1 MDILQKIV
9 ESTKARVEREKAKIA
24 FNAMRKKAENLYKIQ
39 VESNGDSSAKSST
52 QQTSD
57 LSAKSS
63 SDSPTKS
70 LFVKPPFAFEKALD
84 SAKNS
89 VDLAQDLTQNH
100 TDSAQ
105 DSSDLVPQM
114 RFICEVKKASPSK
127 GIIAQ
132 DFPYLQI
139 ALDYER
145 AGADCISCLTEPEFF
160 CGADAYLSE
169 IAKRVKTPI
178 FRKDFIIDSYMI
190 YQAKVLGA
198 DCVLLI
204 SEILEVGE
212 MKEFCD
218 IAHSLGLSVLVESHS
233 ECALQN
239 ALQTNARL
247 IGVNNRDLRD
257 FKVDLQTSVRLKKL
271 VPSDK
276 IFVSES
282 GITTHSDIAL
292 LQSNGINA
300 VLIGE
305 TLMREKDKTKA
316 LNALKGVGESIKKC

>member
-9 ESTKARVEREKAKIA
+9 ESTKTRVKRDKVQIS
-24 FNAMRKKAENLYKIQ
+24 FNAMREKAESLYKVQ
-39 VESNGDSSAKSST
+39 VAESSVDSRIKS
-52 QQTSD
+52 
-57 LSAKSS
+57 
-63 SDSPTKS
+63 
-70 LFVKPPFAFEKALD
+70 PFAFEKVLD
-84 SAKNS
+84 SAK
-89 VDLAQDLTQNH
+89 
-100 TDSAQ
+100 
-105 DSSDLVPQM
+105 DSSDLAPQM

-127 GIIAQ
+127 GIIAH

-145 AGADCISCLTEPEFF
+145 AGADCVSFLTEPEFF
-160 CGADAYLSE
+160 CGADSYLRE
-169 IAKRVKTPI
+169 IAKHIKIPI
-178 FRKDFIIDSYMI
+178 LRKDFIIDSYMI

-204 SEILEVGE
+204 SEILECEE
-212 MKEFCD
+212 MREFCD

-233 ECALQN
+233 ESALQN

-257 FKVDLQTSVRLKKL
+257 FKVDLQTSVRLKNL
-271 VPSDK
+271 VPKDK

-282 GITTHSDIAL
+282 GIASHNDIAL
-292 LQSNGINA
+292 LQSHSINA
-300 VLIGE
+300 ALIGE

-316 LNALKGVGESIKKC
+316 LSALKGVKL

>member
-9 ESTKARVEREKAKIA
+9 KSTKARVKRDKAQIS
-24 FNAMRKKAENLYKIQ
+24 FNAMREKAELFYKAQ
-39 VESNGDSSAKSST
+39 VAESSLDSRIKS
-52 QQTSD
+52 
-57 LSAKSS
+57 
-63 SDSPTKS
+63 
-70 LFVKPPFAFEKALD
+70 PFAFEKALD
-84 SAKNS
+84 SAKY
-89 VDLAQDLTQNH
+89 
-100 TDSAQ
+100 
-105 DSSDLVPQM
+105 SSDLAPQM

-127 GIIAQ
+127 GIIAH

-160 CGADAYLSE
+160 CGADSYLRE
-169 IAKRVKTPI
+169 IAKRVKIPI
-178 FRKDFIIDSYMI
+178 LRKDFIIDSYMI

-204 SEILEVGE
+204 SEILECDE
-212 MKEFCD
+212 TREFCD

-233 ECALQN
+233 ESALQN

-271 VPSDK
+271 VPKDR

-292 LQSNGINA
+292 LQSSGINA
-300 VLIGE
+300 ALIGE

-316 LNALKGVGESIKKC
+316 LNALKGVNL

>member
-1 MDILQKIV
+1 MSILDKIV
-9 ESTKARVEREKAKIA
+9 ESTKARVERDKAKID

-39 VESNGDSSAKSST
+39 VESSGEFSAESSLDSSGDSQVT
-52 QQTSD
+52 
-57 LSAKSS
+57 
-63 SDSPTKS
+63 
-70 LFVKPPFAFEKALD
+70 FIKPPFAFEKALD
-84 SAKNS
+84 SGESKR
-89 VDLAQDLTQNH
+89 
-100 TDSAQ
+100 DSAHKSS

-127 GIIAQ
+127 GIIAH

-139 ALDYER
+139 ALDYEC

-160 CGADAYLSE
+160 KGADEYLSE
-169 IAKRVKTPI
+169 IAKCVKIPVL
-178 FRKDFIIDSYMI
+178 RKDFIIDSYMI

-204 SEILEVGE
+204 SEILEAEE
-212 MKEFCD
+212 MREFCD

-233 ECALQN
+233 ESALQN
-239 ALQTNARL
+239 ALKTNARL

-257 FKVDLQTSVRLKKL
+257 FKVDLQTSIILRKL
-271 VPSDK
+271 VPQDK

-282 GITTHSDIAL
+282 GIATHSDISL
-292 LQSNGINA
+292 LQSSGINA

-316 LNALKGVGESIKKC
+316 LNELKGCK

>member
-9 ESTKARVEREKAKIA
+9 KSTKARVERDKAQIS
-24 FNAMRKKAENLYKIQ
+24 FNAMREKAENLYKIQ
-39 VESNGDSSAKSST
+39 VESSGESSTKSSG
-52 QQTSD
+52 
-57 LSAKSS
+57 KSNV
-63 SDSPTKS
+63 DSPMKS
-70 LFVKPPFAFEKALD
+70 PFIKPPFAFEKALD
-84 SAKNS
+84 SRESK
-89 VDLAQDLTQNH
+89 L
-100 TDSAQ
+100 DSAQ
-105 DSSDLVPQM
+105 DLAQNSDSQPKSKLDSAHDSSDLAPQM

-127 GIIAQ
+127 GIIAH

-160 CGADAYLSE
+160 CGADSYLSE
-169 IAKRVKTPI
+169 IAKRVKIPI
-178 FRKDFIIDSYMI
+178 LRKDFIIDSYMI

-204 SEILEVGE
+204 SEILECDE
-212 MKEFCD
+212 MREFCD

-233 ECALQN
+233 ESALQN
-239 ALQTNARL
+239 ALNTNARL

-271 VPSDK
+271 VPKDR

-282 GITTHSDIAL
+282 GIATHSDIAL
-292 LQSNGINA
+292 LQSSGINA
-300 VLIGE
+300 ALIGE
-305 TLMREKDKTKA
+305 TLMREKDKTNA
-316 LNALKGVGESIKKC
+316 LNALKGVNL

>member
-9 ESTKARVEREKAKIA
+9 ESTKARVERDKARIS
-24 FNAMRKKAENLYKIQ
+24 FNAMREKAENLYKEQIA
-39 VESNGDSSAKSST
+39 ESSLDSRA
-52 QQTSD
+52 
-57 LSAKSS
+57 
-63 SDSPTKS
+63 
-70 LFVKPPFAFEKALD
+70 KPPFAFEKALD
-84 SAKNS
+84 SAQNPS
-89 VDLAQDLTQNH
+89 DLAP
-100 TDSAQ
+100 
-105 DSSDLVPQM
+105 PQM

-127 GIIAQ
+127 GIIAH
-132 DFPYLQI
+132 DFPCLQI
-139 ALDYER
+139 ALEYER

-160 CGADAYLSE
+160 CGADSYLCE
-169 IAKRVKTPI
+169 IAKHTKIPI
-178 FRKDFIIDSYMI
+178 LRKDFIIDSYMI

-204 SEILEVGE
+204 SEILECEE
-212 MKEFCD
+212 MREFCD

-233 ECALQN
+233 ESALQN
-239 ALQTNARL
+239 ALSTNARL

-271 VPSDK
+271 VPQDK

-282 GITTHSDIAL
+282 GITSHSDIAL
-292 LQSNGINA
+292 LQSSGINA

-316 LNALKGVGESIKKC
+316 LNALKGIK

>member
-1 MDILQKIV
+1 MDILQKIIK
-9 ESTKARVEREKAKIA
+9 STKARVERDKARISFGAMREKAEK
-24 FNAMRKKAENLYKIQ
+24 LYKIQ
-39 VESNGDSSAKSST
+39 VESSGESSAK
-52 QQTSD
+52 
-57 LSAKSS
+57 LSGESNV
-63 SDSPTKS
+63 DSPIK
-70 LFVKPPFAFEKALD
+70 FVKPPFAFEKALD
-84 SAKNS
+84 SRKSQLKSAQ
-89 VDLAQDLTQNH
+89 DLAQNSDLQSKSKI
-100 TDSAQ
+100 DSAH

-114 RFICEVKKASPSK
+114 HFICEVKKASPSK

-160 CGADAYLSE
+160 CGADSYLSE
-169 IAKRVKTPI
+169 IAKSVKIPI
-178 FRKDFIIDSYMI
+178 LRKDFIIDSYMI

-204 SEILEVGE
+204 SEILECDE
-212 MKEFCD
+212 MREFCD

-233 ECALQN
+233 ESALQN
-239 ALQTNARL
+239 ALNTNARL

-257 FKVDLQTSVRLKKL
+257 FKVDLQTSMRLKKL
-271 VPSDK
+271 VPQDR

-282 GITTHSDIAL
+282 GITSHSDIAL
-292 LQSNGINA
+292 LQSSGINA

-305 TLMREKDKTKA
+305 TLMREKDKTNA
-316 LNALKGVGESIKKC
+316 LNALKGVKL

>member
-9 ESTKARVEREKAKIA
+9 ESTKARVERDKAEIA
-24 FNAMRKKAENLYKIQ
+24 FNEMRKKAENLYKIQ
-39 VESNGDSSAKSST
+39 VAQCGGESSAESSLDSSGDS
-52 QQTSD
+52 
-57 LSAKSS
+57 
-63 SDSPTKS
+63 P
-70 LFVKPPFAFEKALD
+70 FIKPPFAFEKALD
-84 SAKNS
+84 SGESRRESNE
-89 VDLAQDLTQNH
+89 
-100 TDSAQ
+100 
-105 DSSDLVPQM
+105 SSDFNSSESSDSTTQM

-127 GIIAQ
+127 GIIAH

-139 ALDYER
+139 ALDYEC

-160 CGADAYLSE
+160 KGADEYLSK
-169 IAKRVKTPI
+169 IAKSVKVPI
-178 FRKDFIIDSYMI
+178 LRKDFIIDSYMI

-204 SEILEVGE
+204 SEILECE
-212 MKEFCD
+212 KMREFCD

-233 ECALQN
+233 ESALQN

-257 FKVDLQTSVRLKKL
+257 FKVDLQTSIRLRKL
-271 VPSDK
+271 VPQDK

-282 GITTHSDIAL
+282 GIATHSDIAL
-292 LQSNGINA
+292 LQSHNINA

-316 LNALKGVGESIKKC
+316 LNALKA

>member
-9 ESTKARVEREKAKIA
+9 KSTKARVKRDKAQIS
-24 FNAMRKKAENLYKIQ
+24 FNAMREKAENLYKIQ
-39 VESNGDSSAKSST
+39 VESSGESSV
-52 QQTSD
+52 
-57 LSAKSS
+57 KSS
-63 SDSPTKS
+63 SKSSGDSPIKS
-70 LFVKPPFAFEKALD
+70 PFAFEKALD
-84 SAKNS
+84 SRESKLKSAQ
-89 VDLAQDLTQNH
+89 DLAQNSDLQPKSKL
-100 TDSAQ
+100 DSTQ
-105 DSSDLVPQM
+105 DSSDLAPQM

-127 GIIAQ
+127 GIIAH

-160 CGADAYLSE
+160 CGADSYLRE
-169 IAKRVKTPI
+169 IAKRVKIPI
-178 FRKDFIIDSYMI
+178 LRKDFIIDSYMI

-204 SEILEVGE
+204 SEILECEE
-212 MKEFCD
+212 MREFCD

-233 ECALQN
+233 ESALQN
-239 ALQTNARL
+239 ALNTNARL

-257 FKVDLQTSVRLKKL
+257 FKVDLQTSVRLKNL
-271 VPSDK
+271 VPKDK

-282 GITTHSDIAL
+282 GIASHSDIAL
-292 LQSNGINA
+292 LQSSGINA
-300 VLIGE
+300 ALIGE

-316 LNALKGVGESIKKC
+316 LNALKGVNL

>member
-9 ESTKARVEREKAKIA
+9 KSTKARVERDKSRIS
-24 FNAMRKKAENLYKIQ
+24 FNAMREKAENLYKIQ
-39 VESNGDSSAKSST
+39 VESSGESSAKSS
-52 QQTSD
+52 S
-57 LSAKSS
+57 KSS
-63 SDSPTKS
+63 GDSPI
-70 LFVKPPFAFEKALD
+70 KPPFAFEKALD
-84 SAKNS
+84 LRESKLKS
-89 VDLAQDLTQNH
+89 VQDSVH
-100 TDSAQ
+100 
-105 DSSDLVPQM
+105 DSSDLAPQM

-127 GIIAQ
+127 GIIAH

-160 CGADAYLSE
+160 CGADSYLRE
-169 IAKRVKTPI
+169 IAKRVKIPI
-178 FRKDFIIDSYMI
+178 LRKDFIIDSYMI

-204 SEILEVGE
+204 SEILGAEE
-212 MKEFCD
+212 MREFCD

-233 ECALQN
+233 ESALQN
-239 ALQTNARL
+239 ALNTNARL

-257 FKVDLQTSVRLKKL
+257 FKVDLQTSIRLRKL
-271 VPSDK
+271 VPSDR

-282 GITTHSDIAL
+282 GIATHSDIAL
-292 LQSNGINA
+292 LQSSGINA

-316 LNALKGVGESIKKC
+316 LNALKGVNL

>member
-9 ESTKARVEREKAKIA
+9 KSTKARVKRDKARIS
-24 FNAMRKKAENLYKIQ
+24 FNAMREKAENLYKEQIA
-39 VESNGDSSAKSST
+39 ESSLDSRIK
-52 QQTSD
+52 
-57 LSAKSS
+57 L
-63 SDSPTKS
+63 
-70 LFVKPPFAFEKALD
+70 PFAFEKALD
-84 SAKNS
+84 STHDSN
-89 VDLAQDLTQNH
+89 DLA
-100 TDSAQ
+100 
-105 DSSDLVPQM
+105 PQM

-127 GIIAQ
+127 GIIAH

-160 CGADAYLSE
+160 CGADSYLRE
-169 IAKRVKTPI
+169 IAKRVKIPI
-178 FRKDFIIDSYMI
+178 LRKDFIIDSYMI

-204 SEILEVGE
+204 SEILEVEE
-212 MKEFCD
+212 MREFCD

-233 ECALQN
+233 ESALQN
-239 ALQTNARL
+239 ALNTNARL

-257 FKVDLQTSVRLKKL
+257 FKVDLQTSVRLKNL
-271 VPSDK
+271 VPQDR

-292 LQSNGINA
+292 LQSSGINA
-300 VLIGE
+300 TLIGE

-316 LNALKGVGESIKKC
+316 LNALKGVKL

>member
-9 ESTKARVEREKAKIA
+9 QSTKARVERDKAQIS
-24 FNAMRKKAENLYKIQ
+24 FNAMREKAESIYKVQ
-39 VESNGDSSAKSST
+39 VAESSLDSRIKS
-52 QQTSD
+52 
-57 LSAKSS
+57 
-63 SDSPTKS
+63 
-70 LFVKPPFAFEKALD
+70 PFAFEKALD
-84 SAKNS
+84 S
-89 VDLAQDLTQNH
+89 TH
-100 TDSAQ
+100 
-105 DSSDLVPQM
+105 DSSDSAPQM

-127 GIIAQ
+127 GIITQ
-132 DFPYLQI
+132 DFHYLQI

-160 CGADAYLSE
+160 CGADSYLSE
-169 IAKRVKTPI
+169 IAKRVKIPI
-178 FRKDFIIDSYMI
+178 LRKDFIIDSYMI

-204 SEILEVGE
+204 SEILECE
-212 MKEFCD
+212 KMREFCD

-233 ECALQN
+233 ESALQN
-239 ALQTNARL
+239 ALNTNTRL

-271 VPSDK
+271 VPKDR

-282 GITTHSDIAL
+282 GIATHSDIAL
-292 LQSNGINA
+292 LQSSGINA
-300 VLIGE
+300 ALIGE

-316 LNALKGVGESIKKC
+316 LNALKGVNL

>member
-9 ESTKARVEREKAKIA
+9 ESTKARVERDKAKIT
-24 FNAMRKKAENLYKIQ
+24 FNAMREKAENLYKIQ
-39 VESNGDSSAKSST
+39 VAQCGGESSAESSA
-52 QQTSD
+52 D
-57 LSAKSS
+57 SS
-63 SDSPTKS
+63 SDLPIQ
-70 LFVKPPFAFEKALD
+70 FIKPPFAFEKALD
-84 SAKNS
+84 SGESKR
-89 VDLAQDLTQNH
+89 
-100 TDSAQ
+100 DSTRESS

-127 GIIAQ
+127 GIIAH

-160 CGADAYLSE
+160 KGADSYLSE
-169 IAKRVKTPI
+169 IAKRVKIPI
-178 FRKDFIIDSYMI
+178 LRKDFIIDSYMI

-204 SEILEVGE
+204 SEILGLEE

-233 ECALQN
+233 ESALQN
-239 ALQTNARL
+239 ALKTNARL

-257 FKVDLQTSVRLKKL
+257 FKVDLQTSIRLKKL
-271 VPSDK
+271 VPQDR

-282 GITTHSDIAL
+282 GIATHSDIAL
-292 LQSNGINA
+292 LQSHSINA
-300 VLIGE
+300 TLIGE

-316 LNALKGVGESIKKC
+316 LNALKGANL

>member
-9 ESTKARVEREKAKIA
+9 ESTKARVEREKAQIA
-24 FNAMRKKAENLYKIQ
+24 FNEMREKAENLYRIQ
-39 VESNGDSSAKSST
+39 VESSGES
-52 QQTSD
+52 
-57 LSAKSS
+57 SAKSS
-63 SDSPTKS
+63 SDSPIQ
-70 LFVKPPFAFEKALD
+70 FIKPPFAFEKALD
-84 SAKNS
+84 SGKS
-89 VDLAQDLTQNH
+89 KRDSTHKSSDSRDLA
-100 TDSAQ
+100 
-105 DSSDLVPQM
+105 PQM

-145 AGADCISCLTEPEFF
+145 AGADCISCLTVPEFF
-160 CGADAYLSE
+160 KGADSYLSE
-169 IAKRVKTPI
+169 IAKCVKIPI
-178 FRKDFIIDSYMI
+178 LRKDFIIDSYMI

-204 SEILEVGE
+204 SEILECE
-212 MKEFCD
+212 KMREFCD
-218 IAHSLGLSVLVESHS
+218 IAHSVGLSVLVESHS
-233 ECALQN
+233 ESALQN

-257 FKVDLQTSVRLKKL
+257 FKVDLQTSIRLRKL
-271 VPSDK
+271 VPNDK

-282 GITTHSDIAL
+282 GIATHSDIAL
-292 LQSNGINA
+292 LQSHNINA

-316 LNALKGVGESIKKC
+316 LNALKGHK

>member
-9 ESTKARVEREKAKIA
+9 ESTKARVERDKAKIA
-24 FNAMRKKAENLYKIQ
+24 FNAIREKAENLYKIQ
-39 VESNGDSSAKSST
+39 TESSGDSNV
-52 QQTSD
+52 
-57 LSAKSS
+57 
-63 SDSPTKS
+63 DSPIK
-70 LFVKPPFAFEKALD
+70 LPFVKPPFAFEKALD
-84 SAKNS
+84 SAK
-89 VDLAQDLTQNH
+89 
-100 TDSAQ
+100 

-114 RFICEVKKASPSK
+114 RFVCEVKKASPSK
-127 GIIAQ
+127 GIITH

-160 CGADAYLSE
+160 CGADSHLRE
-169 IAKRVKTPI
+169 IAKHTKIPI
-178 FRKDFIIDSYMI
+178 LRKDFIIDSYMI

-204 SEILEVGE
+204 SEILGREE
-212 MKEFCD
+212 MREFCD

-233 ECALQN
+233 ESALQN
-239 ALQTNARL
+239 ALSTNARL

-271 VPSDK
+271 VPKDR

-282 GITTHSDIAL
+282 GIASHSDIAL
-292 LQSNGINA
+292 LQSSGINA

-305 TLMREKDKTKA
+305 TLMREKDKTNT
-316 LNALKGVGESIKKC
+316 LNALKGVNL

>member
-24 FNAMRKKAENLYKIQ
+24 FNEMREKAENLYKIQ
-39 VESNGDSSAKSST
+39 VAQCGGESST
-52 QQTSD
+52 
-57 LSAKSS
+57 KSS
-63 SDSPTKS
+63 SDSPIT
-70 LFVKPPFAFEKALD
+70 FIKPPFAFEKALD
-84 SAKNS
+84 SGESKRDS
-89 VDLAQDLTQNH
+89 TQK
-100 TDSAQ
+100 
-105 DSSDLVPQM
+105 SSDSIDSTPQM

-127 GIIAQ
+127 GIIAH

-139 ALDYER
+139 ALDYEC

-160 CGADAYLSE
+160 CGADSYLSE
-169 IAKRVKTPI
+169 IAKSVKIPI
-178 FRKDFIIDSYMI
+178 LRKDFIIDTYMI

-204 SEILEVGE
+204 SEILECEE

-233 ECALQN
+233 ESALQN
-239 ALQTNARL
+239 ALKTNARL

-257 FKVDLQTSVRLKKL
+257 FKVDLQTSIRLKKL
-271 VPSDK
+271 VPNDK

-282 GITTHSDIAL
+282 GIATHSDIAL
-292 LQSNGINA
+292 LQSHSINA

-305 TLMREKDKTKA
+305 TLMRKKDKTKA
-316 LNALKGVGESIKKC
+316 LNALKGVNL

>member
-1 MDILQKIV
+1 MNILQKIV
-9 ESTKARVEREKAKIA
+9 ESTKARVERDKAQIA
-24 FNAMRKKAENLYKIQ
+24 FNAMREKAENLYKEQIA
-39 VESNGDSSAKSST
+39 ESSLDSRA
-52 QQTSD
+52 
-57 LSAKSS
+57 
-63 SDSPTKS
+63 
-70 LFVKPPFAFEKALD
+70 KPPFAFEKALD
-84 SAKNS
+84 SAK
-89 VDLAQDLTQNH
+89 
-100 TDSAQ
+100 
-105 DSSDLVPQM
+105 DSSDLAPQM

-160 CGADAYLSE
+160 CGADSYLCE
-169 IAKRVKTPI
+169 IAKRVKIPI
-178 FRKDFIIDSYMI
+178 LRKDFIIDSYMI

-204 SEILEVGE
+204 SEILECDE
-212 MKEFCD
+212 MREFCD

-233 ECALQN
+233 ESALQN
-239 ALQTNARL
+239 ALSTNARL

-271 VPSDK
+271 VPQDR

-282 GITTHSDIAL
+282 GIATHSDIAL
-292 LQSNGINA
+292 LQSSGINA

-305 TLMREKDKTKA
+305 TLMRKKNKTNA
-316 LNALKGVGESIKKC
+316 LNALKGVNL

>member
-9 ESTKARVEREKAKIA
+9 ESTKARVERDKSQIS
-24 FNAMRKKAENLYKIQ
+24 FNVMREKAENLYKIQ
-39 VESNGDSSAKSST
+39 VESSGKSNV
-52 QQTSD
+52 
-57 LSAKSS
+57 
-63 SDSPTKS
+63 DSPIKS
-70 LFVKPPFAFEKALD
+70 PFAFEKALD
-84 SAKNS
+84 SAQNPS
-89 VDLAQDLTQNH
+89 DLAP
-100 TDSAQ
+100 
-105 DSSDLVPQM
+105 PQM

-127 GIIAQ
+127 GIIAH

-160 CGADAYLSE
+160 CGADSYLRE
-169 IAKRVKTPI
+169 IAKHIKIPI
-178 FRKDFIIDSYMI
+178 LRKDFIIDSYMI

-204 SEILEVGE
+204 SEILECDE
-212 MKEFCD
+212 MREFCD

-233 ECALQN
+233 ESTLQN
-239 ALQTNARL
+239 ALSTNARL

-271 VPSDK
+271 VPQDR

-282 GITTHSDIAL
+282 GIASHSDIAL
-292 LQSNGINA
+292 LQSSGINA

-305 TLMREKDKTKA
+305 TLMREKDKTNA
-316 LNALKGVGESIKKC
+316 LNTLKGVNL

>member
-1 MDILQKIV
+1 M
-9 ESTKARVEREKAKIA
+9 S
-24 FNAMRKKAENLYKIQ
+24 
-39 VESNGDSSAKSST
+39 GDSPIK
-52 QQTSD
+52 
-57 LSAKSS
+57 L
-63 SDSPTKS
+63 
-70 LFVKPPFAFEKALD
+70 PFAFEKALD
-84 SAKNS
+84 SREYKIDSPKNS
-89 VDLAQDLTQNH
+89 A
-100 TDSAQ
+100 DSAH

-132 DFPYLQI
+132 DFHYLQI

-160 CGADAYLSE
+160 CGADSYLSE
-169 IAKRVKTPI
+169 IAKHTKIPI
-178 FRKDFIIDSYMI
+178 LRKDFIIDSYMI

-204 SEILEVGE
+204 SEILGAEE
-212 MKEFCD
+212 MREFCD

-233 ECALQN
+233 ESALQN
-239 ALQTNARL
+239 ALNTNARL

-271 VPSDK
+271 VPKDR

-282 GITTHSDIAL
+282 GITTHSDITL
-292 LQSNGINA
+292 LQSSGINA
-300 VLIGE
+300 ALIGE

-316 LNALKGVGESIKKC
+316 LNALKGVNL